1 MKKSRDLFQT
11 FEELVLK
18 IKEFEEANTVIGME
32 RVEIESLIQQ
42 VQRLHNKLE
51 KYMNIVSSNY

>member
-11 FEELVLK
+11 FEQLIVK
-18 IKEFEEANTVIGME
+18 IKEFEEGNTVVGME

-42 VQRLHNKLE
+42 VLRLHDKLE
-51 KYMNIVSSNY
+51 KYMDIVNSKY